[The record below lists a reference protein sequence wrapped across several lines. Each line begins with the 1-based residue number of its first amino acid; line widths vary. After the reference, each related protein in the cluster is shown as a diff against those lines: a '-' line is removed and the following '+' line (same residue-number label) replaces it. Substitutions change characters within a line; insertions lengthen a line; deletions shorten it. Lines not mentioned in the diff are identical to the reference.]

1 MSHRATFLANNGV
14 FDHKRAGTGQN
25 RRHLQKTAS
34 GQQGGA
40 GPTAVPPA
48 RRLCRPGQPGPT
60 NSLAR
65 VEQPDSP
72 SRTARQPKSNGP
84 TAQVKRLVGRHPG
97 RTVRQLDSNSSSAQI
112 NQFLTYALR
121 TLTSIGARTAH
132 AIKFIGKQTKRRKT
146 HGKRYHERRKQN
158 RELHDRPL
166 SANAKAPIVCSPR
179 EFRERIKPLSTSA
192 GKVQFVRIIMS
203 HERKTHAKRRS
214 KMKFNF

>member
-1 MSHRATFLANNGV
+1 MPHRSTFLANGGV
-14 FDHKRAGTGQN
+14 FDHKRAGAGQN
-25 RRHLQKTAS
+25 RRHLQKQLPVS
-34 GQQGGA
+34 RG
-40 GPTAVPPA
+40 GPTAVPTT
-48 RRLCRPGQPGPT
+48 RRLCRPGQSGPI

-65 VEQPDSP
+65 IEQSDSP
-72 SRTARQPKSNGP
+72 SRTARQPRSNDSSAVNP
-84 TAQVKRLVGRHPG
+84 N
-97 RTVRQLDSNSSSAQI
+97 RTVRQLGSNSSSAQI

-132 AIKFIGKQTKRRKT
+132 AIKFIGKQTKRRKA
-146 HGKRYHERRKQN
+146 HGERYHERHKQN